1 MTTPADTIGPGT
13 AHSIQITHEGPCFP
27 AELLRLQTLSTRE
40 YPIPCPLSSQH
51 QHHCW
56 VLAPTLVKFHCFDT
70 TLTSHMLTSNP
81 PARGLPQP
89 LRLYFPTTYS
99 ITQTLPDAI
108 PSPKLQQNTQAQ
120 IQSTT
125 VKRTTISLL
134 GCIVCST
141 T

>member
-1 MTTPADTIGPGT
+1 MRDLASQLSYSG
-13 AHSIQITHEGPCFP
+13 
-27 AELLRLQTLSTRE
+27 LQTLSTRE

-56 VLAPTLVKFHCFDT
+56 VLDPTLVKFHCFDT

-99 ITQTLPDAI
+99 ITQTLPPRHPPRCHPFPQTPAEYIGPD
-108 PSPKLQQNTQAQ
+108 
-120 IQSTT
+120 T
-125 VKRTTISLL
+125 VHNSQKNSNFSSGLHSLFYNLKRRLWLYQRS
-134 GCIVCST
+134 G
-141 T
+141 